1 MTKNGN
7 RKYVAYSSNNLTET
21 YIFTTPLLFL
31 FFFGVFSESKCMFF
45 IINRDAHETNDFQY
59 NIDLYYMHAFNLVY
73 ARALFWCVQAI
84 YTHKF

>member
-1 MTKNGN
+1 
-7 RKYVAYSSNNLTET
+7 
-21 YIFTTPLLFL
+21 
-31 FFFGVFSESKCMFF
+31 MFF

-84 YTHKF
+84 YTQILKPLEIKRKKSCLLFILCTFTAH